1 MKTPEKVGP
10 KSVMDL
16 YPDVCQWLG
25 NFLKDRFR
33 QAEVDVHTL
42 PYTPISRFL
51 STYSRG
57 NCLGE
62 WHSWNIK
69 VDVVGFVHHADKPT
83 DLVLVGGKNT
93 KFTLAHLSQLL
104 MYSRI
109 DRPIHSFLISPVGFS
124 LSLVSLLQEYQRR
137 DVLEYHWEPGNI
149 PRQVIV
155 AQWEMTTRN
164 LNRHTMIGGVG
175 L

>member
-10 KSVMDL
+10 KRVMDL
-16 YPDVCQWLG
+16 YPDVCQWLE

-33 QAEVDVHTL
+33 QAEVDVHAL
-42 PYTPISRFL
+42 PHTELSRFL
-51 STYSRG
+51 RTYDRG
-57 NCLGE
+57 NFLGE

-83 DLVLVGGKNT
+83 DLVLVECKNT
-93 KFTLAHLSQLL
+93 KLTLAHLSQLL

-109 DRPIHSFLISPVGFS
+109 ARPLYSFLISPAGFS
-124 LSLVSLLQEYQRR
+124 QSLVALLQEYRR
-137 DVLEYHWEPGNI
+137 HDVLVYHSEDGKL
-149 PRQVIV
+149 PRQLII
-155 AQWEMTTRN
+155 AEWEMATCH
-164 LNRHTMIGGVG
+164 LNRHTMIGGTG

>member
-1 MKTPEKVGP
+1 MKTPEKVGT
-10 KSVMDL
+10 KRVMDL
-16 YPDVCQWLG
+16 YPDVCQWLE

-33 QAEVDVHTL
+33 QSEVDVRTL
-42 PYTPISRFL
+42 PHTPISRFL
-51 STYSRG
+51 STYDRG
-57 NCLGE
+57 NFLGE

-69 VDVVGFVHHADKPT
+69 VDVVGFVHHVDKPT
-83 DLVLVGGKNT
+83 DLVLVECKNA
-93 KFTLAHLSQLL
+93 KLTLAHLSQLL

-109 DRPIHSFLISPVGFS
+109 ARPLYSFLISPAGFS
-124 LSLVSLLQEYQRR
+124 RSLVALLQEYHRH
-137 DVLEYHWEPGNI
+137 DVLVYHSEDGKL

-155 AQWEMTTRN
+155 AEWEMTSCN

>member
-1 MKTPEKVGP
+1 MKTSEKVGP
-10 KSVMDL
+10 KRVMDL
-16 YPDVCQWLG
+16 DPDVCQWLQ

-33 QAEVDVHTL
+33 QAELDVHPL

-51 STYSRG
+51 STYNRG
-57 NCLGE
+57 NFSGE
-62 WHSWNIK
+62 WVTWKIK

-83 DLVLVGGKNT
+83 DLVLVECKNT
-93 KFTLAHLSQLL
+93 KLTLAHLSQLL

-109 DRPIHSFLISPVGFS
+109 ARPLYSFLISSAGFS
-124 LSLVSLLQEYQRR
+124 ASLVSLLQEYQRR
-137 DVLEYHWEPGNI
+137 DVLEYHWEPGKL

-155 AQWEMTTRN
+155 AEWERATCN
-164 LNRHTMIGGVG
+164 LNRHTMIGGAG